1 MNLKEA
7 IKVAE
12 AMQLWRRG
20 QAPYVDGDGFVT
32 AMPCTPKEFGE
43 AIDTLLGAVRSAAWQ
58 HPDSAPTLNKK
69 PGYVFVMRDDGDIRT
84 GCRVRE
90 NLWIYGTGSSLEH
103 NEVAGWMSIPALSL
117 EVSK

>member
-7 IKVAE
+7 IKVVE

-20 QAPYVDGDGFVT
+20 QAPYVDAEGFVT
-32 AMPCTPKEFGE
+32 AMPHTPKEFSE
-43 AIDTLLGAVRSAAWQ
+43 SIDALLGAVRGAAWQ

-69 PGYVFVMRDDGDIRT
+69 PENVFVMRDDGDIRT
-84 GCRVRE
+84 GYRVRE

-103 NEVAGWMSIPALSL
+103 HEVVGWMKIPALPF
-117 EVSK
+117 EESK